1 MTELPDTWYALTDP
15 NMVDSPA
22 YLVYPDRI
30 RYNIDLMVK
39 IAGTAERLVPHV
51 KTHKM
56 AEPVELQLRAGI
68 RRFKCATISEAEMLA
83 KCGVKEVILAYQ
95 LNTSKAMRF
104 LKLAMDYPQ
113 IRFSC
118 LVDNSFSARLLN
130 ELCASHGCRL
140 GVWVD
145 LDTGMH
151 RSGRS
156 PDIDPGT
163 FFEELVALPWL
174 DLRGLH
180 AYDGHI
186 RETDFDMRRR
196 RAEQCM
202 EPVQLLCRNLA
213 AACQLP
219 LEIIAGGTPTFPVH
233 AQSENLLCSPG
244 TCVLWDSGYA
254 EALPEQHFLPAA
266 LVLCRVISKTSV
278 HSATLDLGH
287 KAVAAENTLDKRV
300 RFLNLSGYRFV
311 SQSEEHLV
319 IEGEGVRQLQIGD
332 ALYGIPHHICPTTA
346 LYDSAVTVVSG
357 EITGSWE
364 IAARKRKCTY

>member
-1 MTELPDTWYALTDP
+1 MAELSDTWFTLMDP
-15 NMVDSPA
+15 DRVDSPA
-22 YLVYPDRI
+22 YLVYPDRV
-30 RYNIDLMVK
+30 RYNINRMVEM
-39 IAGTAERLVPHV
+39 AGTPERLIPHV

-56 AEPVELQLRAGI
+56 AEPVEMQLQAGV

-95 LNTSKAMRF
+95 LNPGKAMRF

-118 LVDNSFSARLLN
+118 LVDNPGSARLLN
-130 ELCASHGCRL
+130 DLCASNAYRL

-156 PDIDPGT
+156 PDRDPGT
-163 FFEELVALPWL
+163 FFQELVAFPWL

-186 RETDFDMRRR
+186 RDTDLDLRRR
-196 RAEQCM
+196 RAEQGM
-202 EPVQLLCRNLA
+202 EPVHLLCRNLEA
-213 AACQLP
+213 AYQLR

-233 AQSENLLCSPG
+233 VRSQNLLCSPG
-244 TCVLWDSGYA
+244 TCVLWDFGYA
-254 EALPEQHFLPAA
+254 ETLPEQPFLPAA
-266 LVLCRVISKTSV
+266 LVLCRVISKISA

-287 KAVAAENTLDKRV
+287 KSVAAENTLDKRV
-300 RFLNLSGYRFV
+300 RFLNLTDYRFA

-332 ALYGIPHHICPTTA
+332 ALYGIPYHICPTTA
-346 LYDSAVTVVSG
+346 LYDSAIAIVSG

-364 IAARKRKCTY
+364 IRARKRKNTY